1 MDGYIIGDL
10 TYSGAPD
17 ECSKHW
23 PTKLGE
29 NGKCPECEEIKE

>member
-1 MDGYIIGDL
+1 MDEYWPEPS

-23 PTKLGE
+23 PEKLPCAICAE
-29 NGKCPECEEIKE
+29 SEE